1 LNEFAIKTMKKY
13 QKINKKLTFEGLE
26 VVILYVENF
35 RRL

>member
-1 LNEFAIKTMKKY
+1 LNEFAIKTMEKY
-13 QKINKKLTFEGLE
+13 QKKMTFEGLE